1 MRRAVALASL
11 IAGCLACAV
20 PVDAMILAPDRRG
33 DALVFPYYTVNDG
46 LQTLISVV
54 NTTDAGKAIALNFR
68 EGSNSRITQ
77 RLYLYL
83 APHDVWTGAVFYSS
97 FGRPGLVT
105 LDPSCTVPAVFHS
118 TDLPRLANGARYLP
132 FGNFHYSGAN
142 ADAAWNLANRN
153 YEGHFEM
160 IEMGEISD
168 TTRNS
173 LAAIRPGEAGI
184 PLDCS
189 QIEDAWRSDLGAER
203 GYWALRDP
211 NTDISSPT
219 GGLYGFAAVVDV
231 LDGVMFGYAAD
242 AISGFSAA
250 PLHFPPSG
258 IAPDLASAVGDV
270 VAQQNGIAVD
280 LVIGDQWEQL
290 RFPVDR
296 AIDAVSALF
305 MADAIHNDY
314 VTAASLGADSEWVLS
329 FPTKRHYTDLP
340 SPPALAPFPRVFGGS
355 TSGGVG
361 EAAVWARVQVWDRHG
376 QYDVCADRNDPRCPY
391 LGLRPPS
398 LEPRVDLDFAVNVL
412 TFLQDPALPTRILGS
427 ARRVNLGVGNPQTMG
442 HFPEPGQGHLWMRL
456 YDPQYGIDYA
466 LRPDNAGRQ
475 LRGLPVQGFLAVR
488 YTNSAVTP
496 GVLANYAAA
505 FRHQVTRSLLP
516 AVPARTADDR

>member
-1 MRRAVALASL
+1 MKPAPGIAWAIAAL
-11 IAGCLACAV
+11 LACAA
-20 PVDAMILAPDRRG
+20 PVDAMHLAPDRRG
-33 DALVFPYYTVNDG
+33 EVLVFPYYSVNGG

-54 NTTDAGKAIALNFR
+54 NTTDAGKAIAVNFR

-83 APHDVWTGAVFYSS
+83 APHDVWTGAVFAAGM
-97 FGRPGLVT
+97 FDVGLVT
-105 LDPSCTVPAVFHS
+105 QDPSCTVPAIFHGS
-118 TDLPRLANGARYLP
+118 GLPALPNGARYLQ
-132 FGNFHYSGAN
+132 FSSAGYIGAN

-160 IEMGEISD
+160 IEMGEVTD
-168 TTRNS
+168 TTRSS
-173 LAAIRPGEAGI
+173 LAAIRPGEAGM
-184 PLDCS
+184 PLNCS
-189 QIEDAWRSDLGAER
+189 QIEDAWRLDLGAER

-258 IAPDLASAVGDV
+258 IAPDLASAVADV

-340 SPPALAPFPRVFGGS
+340 SPPALAPFPRVFGSS
-355 TSGGVG
+355 TGGGVG

-376 QYDVCADRNDPRCPY
+376 QYDVCADRNDPRCPN

-412 TFLQDPALPTRILGS
+412 TFLQDPDLPTRILGS
-427 ARRVNLGVGNPQTMG
+427 ARRVNLGVGEPQTMG

-456 YDPQYGIDYA
+456 YDPQYGIEYA
-466 LRPDNAGRQ
+466 LRPDLVGRQ
-475 LRGLPVQGFLAVR
+475 LRGLPLQGFLAVR
-488 YTNSAVTP
+488 YTNTEVTP
-496 GVLANYAAA
+496 GVLANYGSTI
-505 FRHQVTRSLLP
+505 RHQVTRGLQPSATTPQSDLP
-516 AVPARTADDR
+516 